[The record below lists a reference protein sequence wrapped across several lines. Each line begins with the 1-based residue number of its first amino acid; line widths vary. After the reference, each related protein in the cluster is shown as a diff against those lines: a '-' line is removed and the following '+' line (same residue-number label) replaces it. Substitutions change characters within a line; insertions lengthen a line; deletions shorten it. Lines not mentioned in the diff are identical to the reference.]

1 MDRLLPVLRPTAVHP
16 ENGLCTPDAVVG
28 WRRRGYAVNV
38 WTVDEPGRLAAL
50 AAMGVSGIITNQ
62 PARARAALALT
73 PRSVGG

>member
-1 MDRLLPVLRPTAVHP
+1 
-16 ENGLCTPDAVVG
+16 
-28 WRRRGYAVNV
+28 VNV